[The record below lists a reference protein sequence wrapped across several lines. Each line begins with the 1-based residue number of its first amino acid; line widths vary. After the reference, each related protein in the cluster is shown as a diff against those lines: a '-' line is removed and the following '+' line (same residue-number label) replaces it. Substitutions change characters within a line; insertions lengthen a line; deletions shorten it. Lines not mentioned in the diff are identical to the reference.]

1 MLLRGQ
7 IEQAEDLFRTSL
19 LEDATMPLFDLPHW
33 MEGLAAVAA
42 AQGDV
47 SRAATLWGAADGL
60 FERLGLAALEEDRQ
74 VRERFKTMWM
84 HQLHGHKG
92 TP

>member
-1 MLLRGQ
+1 M
-7 IEQAEDLFRTSL
+7 
-19 LEDATMPLFDLPHW
+19 FDLPHW

-74 VRERFKTMWM
+74 VRERFRDDVDASTAWA
-84 HQLHGHKG
+84 QGHAM
-92 TP
+92 TLEQAIAYALTEEAVTR